1 MDKVKRDAL
10 ISSQE
15 DLFVEH
21 FLIFFNGA
29 GAIKS
34 GSLPNFN

>member
-15 DLFVEH
+15 DLC
-21 FLIFFNGA
+21 FLNLCNGV
-29 GAIKS
+29 GAIIS
-34 GSLPNFN
+34 RPWPNFN